1 MENNRDYYNKLEEIK
16 QSLENE
22 KFWWNVYGTIL
33 VLPAILNNLSDKL
46 NVDISTFDKIASALF
61 LPVGAAMLETSIEE
75 KLTKNLT
82 YSIKK

>member
-1 MENNRDYYNKLEEIK
+1 MENNQNYYNKLEELK

-22 KFWWNVYGTIL
+22 KSLWKFYGTIL
-33 VLPAILNNLSDKL
+33 VLPAILNTLADKL
-46 NVDISTFDKIASALF
+46 NVNISTFDKISYALF
-61 LPVGAAMLETSIEE
+61 LPFGAAMLETSIEE